1 MLAEGQN
8 KKNMEGSTMKVY
20 KEVYDSSDF
29 DFWAGARDTVKY
41 LEDEEVEQI
50 FSELDMLYPEGMEET
65 EVNDFFWFD
74 DDVIAEWL
82 GWPDF
87 ETLMKARSSG
97 NWYSDFDEWCEE
109 SNDFDE

>member
-1 MLAEGQN
+1 
-8 KKNMEGSTMKVY
+8 MKVY